1 MVSGSLDVVVRAFLV
16 RSGLAQDVRTEQGE
30 DTSWGRWGMGCREE
44 NSSGRLVTYRRL
56 I

>member
-16 RSGLAQDVRTEQGE
+16 RSGLAQDVGTEQGE
-30 DTSWGRWGMGCREE
+30 DTSWSRWGMGCRDE
-44 NSSGRLVTYRRL
+44 NSSGRLVTCRRL